1 MFMDLTRYSMAIRTL
16 NINNALFSFNLKSLQ
31 NEVDVK
37 AACYFN
43 IFGFLW
49 DEVTKTKEEL
59 VYLFIDEFH
68 FLSKNPDS
76 MRFFYQA
83 YKRFR
88 KYNAGAI
95 AGTQQIIDVLD
106 TEDNLGAAMIENSH
120 TKLFFGLDNK
130 GVEDVV
136 KKINL
141 SFSDE
146 EISLLRAKRQ
156 GEALI
161 VYGSQRAFIRVEL
174 TQEELRLWNKKRYLE
189 KYGLDPEEIPDYEGR
204 NEMTPIEKEEVR
216 NFVL

>member
-1 MFMDLTRYSMAIRTL
+1 V
-16 NINNALFSFNLKSLQ
+16 NINNSLFSFDLKSLQ
-31 NEVDVK
+31 NEVDVQ

-49 DEVTKTKEEL
+49 DEVTKNREEL
-59 VYLFIDEFH
+59 IYVFIDEFH
-68 FLSKNPDS
+68 FLSKNHDS

-106 TEDNLGAAMIENSH
+106 TVDNLGAAMVENSH
-120 TKLFFGLDNK
+120 TKVFFGLDNK
-130 GVEDVV
+130 GVDDVIR
-136 KKINL
+136 KINI

-156 GEALI
+156 GEALL
-161 VYGSQRAFIRVEL
+161 VYGSQRVFIKVEL
-174 TQEELRLWNKKRYLE
+174 TQEELRLWNKKRYRE
-189 KYGLDPEEIPDYEGR
+189 KYGADPDVIPDYESR